1 MSYKSL
7 PLMPRRLAHLLIV
20 PPTRTSGRSINQ
32 TARTDRS
39 GFSRP
44 QVMRRVAVSFCLI
57 RDNGAGICG
66 VVGSGARGLR
76 K

>member
-1 MSYKSL
+1 LRPVQCNIS
-7 PLMPRRLAHLLIV
+7 V
-20 PPTRTSGRSINQ
+20 PSNDAAEIGPSP
-32 TARTDRS
+32 DHRS

>member
-1 MSYKSL
+1 MEQENMLGFS
-7 PLMPRRLAHLLIV
+7 P
-20 PPTRTSGRSINQ
+20 
-32 TARTDRS
+32 RTDRS